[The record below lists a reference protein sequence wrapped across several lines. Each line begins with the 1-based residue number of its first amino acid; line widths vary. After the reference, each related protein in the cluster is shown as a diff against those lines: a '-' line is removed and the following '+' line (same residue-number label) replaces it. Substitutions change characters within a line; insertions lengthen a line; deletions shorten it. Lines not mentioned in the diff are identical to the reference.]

1 MISGFDSNK
10 KLCTV
15 CNERPSYGYS
25 YGAFVCNAC
34 KNFFRRIHIYK
45 SQLITPI
52 KPCLTGGRCKS
63 MKKCRDCRNRR
74 CLEVGMTPTSHE
86 LSVPEVKLVLPK
98 IISKSKSD
106 KEYTNTIQF
115 LKELDR
121 QRTKTFLTR
130 LSIEDLSF
138 DDLITSNSFN
148 LIQRTTNFKPDFY
161 DWATIDQITAIR
173 FMKRFPFFEDLG
185 TQEKKFFIQS
195 SYVQFIILCNAM
207 RTINL
212 KSAEAI
218 YPDNVDVF
226 PVEIKKFYEFCPTK
240 LNRIRCYLVH
250 KLRELRLTPEEF
262 LLLSAILIC
271 NPSKP
276 SRGLGAFTCNACKMF
291 FRRIQSTKQQMK
303 ECEGNCKTLR
313 GCMYCRYQQ
322 CLNAG
327 MKIQK
332 PLGPQVVSIIKQ
344 LLYLDAHRINR
355 FSAFVPTGDL
365 SMLDLIFSDSVNYT
379 KKMTRDYQPD
389 YYDWSTMDQ
398 VCAVDMMKKFDFVH
412 FLSKE
417 EKRSFVRNSYIH
429 IIILCLAMRS
439 LESRSECFVYPG
451 NVDVFPEE
459 IHYMYK
465 NCPTVLAN
473 VRCPLVARVRELRMT
488 REEFVLLTAIMICNP
503 GNEIF
508 TNYNRHIINQYQ
520 RAYTSALVQYC
531 LHTYQQFGPT
541 RYTNILSLCDI
552 INQTFKR
559 FGNVWLSYMC
569 EQKDGNVKK
578 LYAEFLDL
586 FME

>member
-45 SQLITPI
+45 SPLITPI
-52 KPCLTGGRCKS
+52 KPCLTGGRCKI

-74 CLEVGMTPTSHE
+74 CLKMGMTPTSHE
-86 LSVPEVKLVLPK
+86 LPEVLDLPK

-106 KEYTNTIQF
+106 KEYSNTIQF

-130 LSIEDLSF
+130 LSMEDLSF

-226 PVEIKKFYEFCPTK
+226 PVEMKKFYEFCPTK

-271 NPSKP
+271 NPTPMIYTKP
-276 SRGLGAFTCNACKMF
+276 NELKIAASRDLYGRTLQKY
-291 FRRIQSTKQQMK
+291 
-303 ECEGNCKTLR
+303 CETQHQPPIR
-313 GCMYCRYQQ
+313 
-322 CLNAG
+322 
-327 MKIQK
+327 
-332 PLGPQVVSIIKQ
+332 
-344 LLYLDAHRINR
+344 
-355 FSAFVPTGDL
+355 
-365 SMLDLIFSDSVNYT
+365 MLDLMSIIFVIYQTFRDFAEVWTVYHVANPDLELKKLFSD
-379 KKMTRDYQPD
+379 
-389 YYDWSTMDQ
+389 
-398 VCAVDMMKKFDFVH
+398 
-412 FLSKE
+412 FL
-417 EKRSFVRNSYIH
+417 
-429 IIILCLAMRS
+429 
-439 LESRSECFVYPG
+439 
-451 NVDVFPEE
+451 
-459 IHYMYK
+459 
-465 NCPTVLAN
+465 
-473 VRCPLVARVRELRMT
+473 
-488 REEFVLLTAIMICNP
+488 LLSMQN
-503 GNEIF
+503 
-508 TNYNRHIINQYQ
+508 
-520 RAYTSALVQYC
+520 
-531 LHTYQQFGPT
+531 
-541 RYTNILSLCDI
+541 
-552 INQTFKR
+552 K
-559 FGNVWLSYMC
+559 
-569 EQKDGNVKK
+569 
-578 LYAEFLDL
+578 
-586 FME
+586 

>member
-1 MISGFDSNK
+1 MTSARNSR
-10 KLCTV
+10 CCV
-15 CNERPSYGYS
+15 CQGRATGYN
-25 YGAFVCNAC
+25 Y
-34 KNFFRRIHIYK
+34 
-45 SQLITPI
+45 
-52 KPCLTGGRCKS
+52 
-63 MKKCRDCRNRR
+63 
-74 CLEVGMTPTSHE
+74 
-86 LSVPEVKLVLPK
+86 
-98 IISKSKSD
+98 
-106 KEYTNTIQF
+106 
-115 LKELDR
+115 
-121 QRTKTFLTR
+121 
-130 LSIEDLSF
+130 
-138 DDLITSNSFN
+138 
-148 LIQRTTNFKPDFY
+148 
-161 DWATIDQITAIR
+161 
-173 FMKRFPFFEDLG
+173 
-185 TQEKKFFIQS
+185 
-195 SYVQFIILCNAM
+195 
-207 RTINL
+207 
-212 KSAEAI
+212 
-218 YPDNVDVF
+218 
-226 PVEIKKFYEFCPTK
+226 
-240 LNRIRCYLVH
+240 
-250 KLRELRLTPEEF
+250 
-262 LLLSAILIC
+262 
-271 NPSKP
+271 
-276 SRGLGAFTCNACKMF
+276 GAFTCNACKMF

-344 LLYLDAHRINR
+344 LLYLDAHRNNR

-389 YYDWSTMDQ
+389 YYDWSAMDQ

-417 EKRSFVRNSYIH
+417 EKKSFVRNSYIH

-465 NCPTVLAN
+465 
-473 VRCPLVARVRELRMT
+473 VRKGHPDKQ
-488 REEFVLLTAIMICNP
+488 I

-508 TNYNRHIINQYQ
+508 TDYNKHIINQYQ

-552 INQTFKR
+552 INQTFKG

-578 LYAEFLDL
+578 LYADFLDL
-586 FME
+586 FIE